1 MIVIFEQVLILLA
14 FAAVGFAL
22 SKFKIVDVSHAK
34 IISALLVYVASPCN
48 TFKTFSA
55 KFTVEYVSTH
65 YVFLLFGLATMLF
78 LAVSMHYFAKI
89 FSKDAYTR
97 SVYEYSMITPNF
109 GYMGYALAESLMG
122 LSGLIN
128 VMMFGFPTSCFVNT
142 RGYCMLT
149 KTKVTLRRLM
159 NPLMIGMLLGMVF
172 GLVGIPQPALMTD
185 LVSRSSACMAPL
197 SMILMGIAVSEFKFK
212 SLFCNIRAYA
222 IVAMRLVVIP
232 LVIGGLIYFAGY
244 GEVAKSAA
252 LVLAMPCGL
261 NTIIFPK
268 LVGEDCE
275 IGASLACV
283 STILSCISIPLVL
296 TVFGVG

>member
-1 MIVIFEQVLILLA
+1 MIVIFEQVFILFA
-14 FAAVGFAL
+14 FAAIGFAL
-22 SKFKIVDVSHAK
+22 SKFRIVDVSHTK

-78 LAVSMHYFAKI
+78 LAISMHYFAKL

-142 RGYCMLT
+142 RGYCILT
-149 KTKVTLRRLM
+149 KTKVTLRRLL
-159 NPLMIGMLLGMVF
+159 NPLMIAMVLGVVF
-172 GLVGIPQPALMTD
+172 GLANISQPTLVTE

-197 SMILMGIAVSEFKFK
+197 SMILMGITVSEFKLK
-212 SLFCNIRAYA
+212 SLFCSIRTYA
-222 IVAMRLVVIP
+222 IAAMRLVLIP
-232 LVIGGLIYFAGY
+232 LAIGGLISLTGY
-244 GEVAKSAA
+244 VEIAMSAA

-296 TVFGVG
+296 TVFGIG